1 MRGDTV
7 TFLLIGYREI
17 KEAFFNIWL
26 DFSWNISLHIEIIAC
41 NLQII
46 KVFFEKIKKE
56 EEGSAI
62 GLIPFVIWGLWC

>member
-7 TFLLIGYREI
+7 IFLLIGYREI

-46 KVFFEKIKKE
+46 KVFLKRQKKKK
-56 EEGSAI
+56 GDQLL
-62 GLIPFVIWGLWC
+62 G

>member
-46 KVFFEKIKKE
+46 KVFLKDKKKKKRDQLL
-56 EEGSAI
+56 G
-62 GLIPFVIWGLWC
+62 

>member
-7 TFLLIGYREI
+7 IFLLIGYREI

-26 DFSWNISLHIEIIAC
+26 DFSWNISLHIEILAC

-46 KVFFEKIKKE
+46 KVFLKRQKKKK
-56 EEGSAI
+56 GDQLL
-62 GLIPFVIWGLWC
+62 G